1 MLSCAPSTRASS
13 IHLWFFPGDEIRNV
27 VFPPPACPK
36 SRNFELQSASC
47 KALEGVEPADEA
59 LFGRAPPHRKSVLS
73 YPAPLSQQHL
83 GIRDASWSTT
93 PSKDW
98 SVDSSDKLFV
108 KLFFNVIKKLR
119 VSAQREFNAA
129 SAFEAMFHKHGFI
142 QGISFILGHELQPA
156 SQIIWRG
163 YIPICFICPWNA
175 DFHNLRLNA
184 NSTILR
190 EEQIY
195 CISYGKFATVGIP
208 AYKALLCE
216 RAPMIA
222 FFVIGKYKPSSVR
235 FHIKQL

>member
-1 MLSCAPSTRASS
+1 MANARISKPYVRP
-13 IHLWFFPGDEIRNV
+13 IVRGKE
-27 VFPPPACPK
+27 
-36 SRNFELQSASC
+36 
-47 KALEGVEPADEA
+47 VESVE
-59 LFGRAPPHRKSVLS
+59 FGAKVNNILVD
-73 YPAPLSQQHL
+73 
-83 GIRDASWSTT
+83 GIS
-93 PSKDW
+93 
-98 SVDSSDKLFV
+98 FIE
-108 KLFFNVIKKLR
+108 KLFFNVIKQLR
-119 VSAQREFNAA
+119 VSAQRELNAA
-129 SAFEAMFHKHGFI
+129 SAFEAMFHEHGFI
-142 QGISFILGHELQPA
+142 QCISVILGHKLQPA

-222 FFVIGKYKPSSVR
+222 FFVIGKYKPSSIR